1 MDIINEI
8 LERME
13 SSFGKVISCDKG
25 WYPLIEEC
33 HTELKAV
40 DPDYK
45 ILQIKEKFGGL
56 RYYFESLNADKYPKM
71 HEIVRKY
78 EAKSFTVCEVTGNGG
93 TLHKKASRVKT
104 LSTQIAAAEGF
115 SEC

>member
-1 MDIINEI
+1 MDTIKEI
-8 LERME
+8 LGRIKT
-13 SSFGKVISCDKG
+13 SFGQTISCDKG

-33 HTELKAV
+33 HSELKAV
-40 DPDYK
+40 DPNYE

-56 RYYFESLNADKYPKM
+56 RYYFETLDADNYPKM

-93 TLHKKASRVKT
+93 TLHKKGSRVKT

>member
-1 MDIINEI
+1 MDTIKEI
-8 LERME
+8 LGRIKT
-13 SSFGKVISCDKG
+13 SFGQTISCDKG

-33 HTELKAV
+33 HSELKAV
-40 DPDYK
+40 DPDYQ

-56 RYYFESLNADKYPKM
+56 RYYFESLDASKYKEM

>member
-1 MDIINEI
+1 MDTINEV
-8 LERME
+8 LAKMKT
-13 SSFGKVISCDKG
+13 SYGKVISCDKG

-40 DPDYK
+40 DPDYE

-56 RYYFESLNADKYPKM
+56 RFYFESLDGGKYPKM

-78 EAKSFTVCEVTGNGG
+78 EEKSLTVCEVTGNGG
-93 TLHKKASRVKT
+93 TLHKKGSRVKT
-104 LSTQIAAAEGF
+104 LSPQIAATEGF